1 MSTPGSSSAPR
12 GPVPWQ
18 VWYLALALV
27 WGSSYLLIKVGLEV
41 LGGVQVAALRIVLGA
56 TVLLLLVS
64 ATRTRLPRGRRTW
77 GHLLV
82 TGTLLCSLPWTL
94 FALGEQRVT
103 SAVAGIANATTPVA
117 AVVATA
123 LLLPGEPVGRRRQV
137 GVAVG
142 FLGVVLIA
150 QPWSLERGP
159 DPVGLAMVLVASAS
173 YGVGWT
179 YVRRHLH
186 GVDPG
191 GLSMPAA
198 QVLVALA
205 QVPLLLLVDW
215 WLRGAP
221 SVGPLAPAG
230 PSAGA
235 GGSALWGPVLAVV
248 ALGVVGTG
256 LAQAM
261 QYAVVRAAGPTVATS
276 VTYPIVVVSVLL
288 GVLLLGERVG
298 PVVLLGAG
306 VVLAGSLLIGTGR
319 RTRGR
324 GSRRAPRKGV
334 GPWWRGRAR
343 HTPAVS
349 VGPAKMGG

>member
-1 MSTPGSSSAPR
+1 MTG
-12 GPVPWQ
+12 
-18 VWYLALALV
+18 
-27 WGSSYLLIKVGLEV
+27 
-41 LGGVQVAALRIVLGA
+41 
-56 TVLLLLVS
+56 
-64 ATRTRLPRGRRTW
+64 TRLPRGRRTW

-82 TGTLLCSLPWTL
+82 TGTLLCSLPCTL
-94 FALGEQRVT
+94 FALGEVRVT

-123 LLLPGEPVGRRRQV
+123 VLLPGEPVGRRRQLGV
-137 GVAVG
+137 GIG
-142 FLGVVLIA
+142 FVGVVLIA

-159 DPVGLAMVLVASAS
+159 DPVGLLMVLVASAS
-173 YGVGWT
+173 YGIGWT

-205 QVPLLLLVDW
+205 QVPVLLLADW
-215 WLRGAP
+215 WLRDLP
-221 SVGPLAPAG
+221 SGGPLAPAG
-230 PSAGA
+230 PAASAG
-235 GGSALWGPVLAVV
+235 GWALWGPLLAVG

-276 VTYPIVVVSVLL
+276 VTYPIVVVSVVL
-288 GVLLLGERVG
+288 GVLLLGESVG
-298 PVVLLGAG
+298 PLVLVGAA
-306 VVLAGSLLIGTGR
+306 VVLAGSLLIGTR
-319 RTRGR
+319 RGGR
-324 GSRRAPRKGV
+324 GAGLGPRGA
-334 GPWWRGRAR
+334 GRVR

-349 VGPAKMGG
+349 VDPARMGG

>member
-1 MSTPGSSSAPR
+1 MTLAGPPGGRR

-18 VWYLALALV
+18 VWYLTLAVV
-27 WGSSYLLIKVGLEV
+27 WGSSYLLIKVGLEA
-41 LGGVQVAALRIVLGA
+41 LSGVQVTALRIVLGA
-56 TVLLLLVS
+56 VVLLTLV
-64 ATRTRLPRGRRTW
+64 ALTRTRLPRGRRTW

-123 LLLPGEPVGRRRQV
+123 LMLPGQPVGRRRQV

-150 QPWSLERGP
+150 QPWSLDRGP

-173 YGVGWT
+173 YGIGWT
-179 YVRRHLH
+179 YVRRFLH

-198 QVLVALA
+198 QVFVALA
-205 QVPLLLLVDW
+205 QVPVLLVVDW
-215 WLRGAP
+215 WLRGLP
-221 SVGPLAPAG
+221 SEGPLAPAG
-230 PSAGA
+230 PSASGD
-235 GGSALWGPVLAVV
+235 GWSLWGPLLAVA

-276 VTYPIVVVSVLL
+276 VTYPIVVVSVVL
-288 GVLLLGERVG
+288 GVVLLGESVG
-298 PVVLLGAG
+298 PLVLLGAG
-306 VVLAGSLLIGTGR
+306 VVLAGSLLVGS
-319 RTRGR
+319 GR
-324 GSRRAPRKGV
+324 GA
-334 GPWWRGRAR
+334 RGRAGRGPRVAGRER
-343 HTPAVS
+343 HTSGVS
-349 VGPAKMGG
+349 VDPAKMGG

>member
-1 MSTPGSSSAPR
+1 MTTPGTPGGGRA
-12 GPVPWQ
+12 PVPWQ
-18 VWYLALALV
+18 VWYLTLALV
-27 WGSSYLLIKVGLEV
+27 WGSSYLLIKVGLEA
-41 LGGVQVAALRIVLGA
+41 LSGVQVTALRIVLGTA
-56 TVLLLLVS
+56 VLLLLV
-64 ATRTRLPRGRRTW
+64 AVTGTRLPRGRRTW

-94 FALGEQRVT
+94 FALGELRVS

-123 LLLPGEPVGRRRQV
+123 FLLPGEPVGRRRQ
-137 GVAVG
+137 
-142 FLGVVLIA
+142 LGVGIGFVGIVLIA

-159 DPVGLAMVLVASAS
+159 DPVGLLMVLVASAS
-173 YGVGWT
+173 YGIGWT

-186 GVDPG
+186 GVDSG

-198 QVLVALA
+198 QVLVALP
-205 QVPLLLLVDW
+205 QVPVLVLVDW

-221 SVGPLAPAG
+221 SGGPLAPAG
-230 PSAGA
+230 PAA
-235 GGSALWGPVLAVV
+235 TVGGWALWGPVLAVG

-276 VTYPIVVVSVLL
+276 VTYPIVVVSVVL
-288 GVLLLGERVG
+288 GVLLLGESLG
-298 PVVLLGAG
+298 PLVLVGAG
-306 VVLAGSLLIGTGR
+306 IVLAGSLLIGTGR
-319 RTRGR
+319 GRRMTKPRGR
-324 GSRRAPRKGV
+324 V
-334 GPWWRGRAR
+334 R

-349 VGPAKMGG
+349 EHPAKMGG

>member
-1 MSTPGSSSAPR
+1 MTAPGLPAGTR
-12 GPVPWQ
+12 APVPWQ
-18 VWYLALALV
+18 VWYLTLALV
-27 WGSSYLLIKVGLEV
+27 WGSSYLLIKLGLEA
-41 LGGVQVAALRIVLGA
+41 LSGVQVTALRIVLGA
-56 TVLLLLVS
+56 AVLLTLV
-64 ATRTRLPRGRRTW
+64 AVTGRRLPRGRRTW

-94 FALGEQRVT
+94 FALGEVRVT

-123 LLLPGEPVGRRRQV
+123 VLLPGEPVGRRRQ
-137 GVAVG
+137 
-142 FLGVVLIA
+142 LGVGIGFVGIVLIA

-159 DPVGLAMVLVASAS
+159 DPVGLLMVLVASAS
-173 YGVGWT
+173 YGIGWT

-205 QVPLLLLVDW
+205 QVPVLLLADW
-215 WLRGAP
+215 WLRDLP
-221 SVGPLAPAG
+221 SGGPLAPAG
-230 PSAGA
+230 PAASAG
-235 GGSALWGPVLAVV
+235 GWALWGPLLAVG

-276 VTYPIVVVSVLL
+276 VTYPIVVVSVVL
-288 GVLLLGERVG
+288 GVLLLGESVG
-298 PVVLLGAG
+298 PLVLLGAG
-306 VVLAGSLLIGTGR
+306 VVLAGSLLIGTRGGGR
-319 RTRGR
+319 R
-324 GSRRAPRKGV
+324 
-334 GPWWRGRAR
+334 R

-349 VGPAKMGG
+349 VDPARMGG

>member
-1 MSTPGSSSAPR
+1 MTAPGLPERTRA
-12 GPVPWQ
+12 PVPWQ
-18 VWYLALALV
+18 VWYLTLALV
-27 WGSSYLLIKVGLEV
+27 WGSSYLLIKLGLEA
-41 LGGVQVAALRIVLGA
+41 LSGVQVTALRIVLGA
-56 TVLLLLVS
+56 AVLLTLV
-64 ATRTRLPRGRRTW
+64 AVTGTRLPRGWRTW

-94 FALGEQRVT
+94 FALGEVRVT

-123 LLLPGEPVGRRRQV
+123 LLLPGEPVGRRRQ
-137 GVAVG
+137 
-142 FLGVVLIA
+142 LGVGIGFVGIVLIA

-173 YGVGWT
+173 YGIGWT

-205 QVPLLLLVDW
+205 QVPVLLLVDW
-215 WLRGAP
+215 WLRDLP
-221 SVGPLAPAG
+221 SGGPLAPAG
-230 PSAGA
+230 PSASA
-235 GGSALWGPVLAVV
+235 GGWALWGPLLAVG

-276 VTYPIVVVSVLL
+276 VTYPIVVVSVVL
-288 GVLLLGERVG
+288 GVLLLGESLGPLVLVG
-298 PVVLLGAG
+298 AA
-306 VVLAGSLLIGTGR
+306 VVLAGSLLVGTR
-319 RTRGR
+319 RGGR
-324 GSRRAPRKGV
+324 GAGLGPRGA
-334 GPWWRGRAR
+334 GRVR

-349 VGPAKMGG
+349 EDPAKMGG

>member
-1 MSTPGSSSAPR
+1 MSTR
-12 GPVPWQ
+12 GVPAAGRAPVPWQ
-18 VWYLALALV
+18 VWYLTLALV
-27 WGSSYLLIKVGLEV
+27 WGSSYLLIKVGLEA
-41 LGGVQVAALRIVLGA
+41 LSGVQVTALRIVLGA
-56 TVLLLLVS
+56 AVLLVLGAL
-64 ATRTRLPRGRRTW
+64 TGTQLPRGRRTW

-94 FALGEQRVT
+94 FALGELRVT

-123 LLLPGEPVGRRRQV
+123 LLLPGEPVGRRRQLGV
-137 GVAVG
+137 GIG
-142 FLGVVLIA
+142 FLGIVLIA

-173 YGVGWT
+173 YGIGWT

-215 WLRGAP
+215 WLRGFP
-221 SVGPLAPAG
+221 SGGPLVPAG
-230 PSAGA
+230 PAASV
-235 GGSALWGPVLAVV
+235 GGWALWGPVLAVG

-298 PVVLLGAG
+298 PLVLVGAAVVLG
-306 VVLAGSLLIGTGR
+306 GSLLIGTGR
-319 RTRGR
+319 RAGGTA
-324 GSRRAPRKGV
+324 RRRRV
-334 GPWWRGRAR
+334 R
-343 HTPAVS
+343 HTSAVS
-349 VGPAKMGG
+349 EDPAKMGG